1 MRWTLLCRVV
11 DNLGDVGFAWRLAA
25 DLAGRGEAVRLVIDD
40 ARALAWMAPGG
51 AVGAVGVEVVAWE
64 RAALDA
70 SDVLVE
76 TFGCGWPQ
84 PISDALLGLPLG
96 AARPV
101 CVNVEHLSAESFA
114 ARSHGLPSPRFTA
127 AGESLPSWFFY
138 PGFEATTGGLLR
150 EPSLLQQRRAFG
162 NGSAWL
168 ARLGIE
174 RLAGERCVSLF
185 CYPDA
190 PVDALLDA
198 LAAAPTLL
206 LLTPG
211 AAAERATA
219 ALGAG
224 GRRGALRTVA
234 LPPLAQPDFDRLLW
248 SCDLNL
254 VRGEDSLVRALWA
267 GVPFVWQAYV
277 QKDGAHRA
285 KVEAFLDVLL
295 ADAPARLATGLRRVF
310 AAWNR
315 LAEPAPPLDLGAVD
329 PAEWA
334 GHCARVRGRLA
345 ALPNLTDALIAFVAS
360 RR

>member
-40 ARALAWMAPGG
+40 TRALAWMAPRG
-51 AVGAVGVEVVAWE
+51 AAGVEVVPWE
-64 RAALDA
+64 SAELDA
-70 SDVLVE
+70 GDALVE
-76 TFGCGWPQ
+76 TFGCGWPE
-84 PISDALLGLPLG
+84 PIAAALTGLPPG

-101 CVNVEHLSAESFA
+101 GVNVEHLSAEPFV

-127 AGESLPSWFFY
+127 AGEPLPSWFFY
-138 PGFEATTGGLLR
+138 PGFEASTGGLLR
-150 EPSLLQQRRAFG
+150 EPALLERRRAFDDG
-162 NGSAWL
+162 RAWL
-168 ARLGIE
+168 AGLGVE
-174 RLAGERCVSLF
+174 RHADERCVSLF

-206 LLTPG
+206 LPTPG

-224 GRRGALRTVA
+224 GRRGALRTIA
-234 LPPLAQPDFDRLLW
+234 LPPLTQPDFDHLLW

-277 QKDGAHRA
+277 QQDGAHRT
-285 KVEAFLDVLL
+285 KVGAFLDVFL
-295 ADAPARLATGLRRVF
+295 ADAPARLAMPLRRLF

-315 LAEPAPPLDLGAVD
+315 LAEPGAALDLGGVD
-329 PAEWA
+329 PAEWT
-334 GHCARVRGRLA
+334 GHCARVCGRLA
-345 ALPNLTDALIAFVAS
+345 ALPDLTGALIAFVAS

>member
-11 DNLGDVGFAWRLAA
+11 DNFGDIGFAWRLAA
-25 DLAGRGEAVRLVIDD
+25 DLAGRGEQVRLAVDD
-40 ARALAWMAPGG
+40 ASALAWMAPGG
-51 AVGAVGVEVVAWE
+51 ASGVEVLA
-64 RAALDA
+64 RDAASARD

-76 TFGCGWPQ
+76 TFGCGWP
-84 PISDALLGLPLG
+84 DAVAADRAAGK
-96 AARPV
+96 ARPL
-101 CVNVEHLSAESFA
+101 CVNVEHLSAEPFV

-127 AGESLPSWFFY
+127 AGEPLPSWFFY

-150 EPSLLQQRRAFG
+150 ETALLEQRQAFG
-162 NGSAWL
+162 DGRAWL
-168 ARLGIE
+168 AGLGIE
-174 RLAGERCVSLF
+174 RQADERCVSLF

-211 AAAERATA
+211 AAADRAVA
-219 ALGAG
+219 ALGAC
-224 GRRGALRTVA
+224 GRRGRLRTIA
-234 LPPLAQPDFDRLLW
+234 LPALTQPDFDRLLW

-277 QKDGAHRA
+277 QQDGAHRA
-285 KVEAFLDVLL
+285 KVEAFLDVFL
-295 ADAPARLATGLRRVF
+295 ADAPARFATALRRLF

-315 LAEPAPPLDLGAVD
+315 LAEPALPLDLGGPD

-345 ALPNLTDALIAFVAS
+345 ALPDLTGALVAFVAS